1 MSSINIAALSK
12 TQLVE
17 VLTALIEGEV
27 AQAPTEVKAEA
38 KTKAKPRCAA
48 ITASTGDRCL
58 RNATQG
64 DVCKSHVD
72 WDNDEALAKHA
83 KGQEFVGFLRERAQ
97 GKEGKAGKA
106 PKVNNKALAAAMRAE
121 GLTPNGDAW
130 AAAKALVAK
139 GETLEAAAKAV
150 ATK

>member
-1 MSSINIAALSK
+1 MSANNINLANLSRED
-12 TQLVE
+12 LVSLLT
-17 VLTALIEGEV
+17 VLVTEGEV
-27 AQAPTEVKAEA
+27 AQVPTA
-38 KTKAKPRCAA
+38 KVETKPKCTA
-48 ITASTGDRCL
+48 ITVSTGERCQ

-83 KGQEFVGFLRERAQ
+83 KGQDFVQFLRDRAQ
-97 GKEGKAGKA
+97 GKEGKA

-139 GETLEAAAKAV
+139 GDSLEDAAKAV
-150 ATK
+150 AKATK